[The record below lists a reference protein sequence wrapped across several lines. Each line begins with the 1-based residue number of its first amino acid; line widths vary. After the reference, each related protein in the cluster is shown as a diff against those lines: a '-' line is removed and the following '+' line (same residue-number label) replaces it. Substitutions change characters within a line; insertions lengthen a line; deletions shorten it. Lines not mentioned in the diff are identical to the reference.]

1 MTAPALHAL
10 VARLVEQFNYP
21 LVDADN
27 LDAFLAQPGD
37 AVLFCSGD
45 ALQYPEV
52 PDVAVV
58 LPELLASLPAGR
70 LRPAVVSRG
79 LETQMQT
86 RYGFSRW
93 PCLVFLRDGE
103 YVGIIPGMQD
113 WGVYQQ
119 RIEELMAATPSRPPS
134 IGIAVSTSASHCH

>member
-1 MTAPALHAL
+1 MTTPALHAL
-10 VARLVEQFNYP
+10 VARLVEQLNYP

-37 AVLFCSGD
+37 SVLFCAGD
-45 ALQYPEV
+45 ALQHPEV

-58 LPELLASLPAGR
+58 LPELLASLPTGR

-79 LETQMQT
+79 LEAAMQA
-86 RYGFSRW
+86 RYGFNRW

-113 WGVYQQ
+113 WSVYQQ

-134 IGIAVSTSASHCH
+134 IGIAVSTNASHCH